1 MAPATM
7 PVETMNA
14 AAPTAAAPGT
24 WETFAITDTRWLLA
38 ALGWSF
44 AMLVALA
51 HVPWLFS
58 GFHLVL
64 GLALLA
70 AVATA
75 YASRNA
81 IAALPVP
88 TVVRFAL
95 VDAVFVAFTLHPLFT
110 LFQFAIAF
118 AGIAPET
125 STPLYGFVPT
135 AIFVLGFYASLGAI
149 GHLRSSA
156 SSLRFAP
163 LAAAAVVAAMLAPG
177 GYARYTQ
184 YAADQRARDAGVASY
199 EQSTGKQVRG
209 TDKLAIGNSL
219 HGFDHRVGALA
230 IDREGRLLVAG
241 GFNYYA
247 GQDARGIVRLLP
259 DGRLDTTFAAMPP
272 GDPVTFAPSL
282 LLVAADGSI
291 IVNSAL
297 PGAAPGAA
305 RLTRLAPDGTIDA
318 RFQPVIGQDAFQRQ
332 PLEAMDLQPDGSL
345 VLAAPPRFINRPDD
359 ACVQR
364 IGPDGAH
371 DAAFEAAAMA
381 AIFGPP
387 EARGPNL
394 NCNVS
399 AIAVLASG
407 QVLLQ
412 GAFPA
417 TNHRHGLL
425 RLNADGTLDAGYR
438 PALGNTE
445 ISRSAVGPSGEF
457 LAVAHGLVPGTSPP
471 AYQVQFVKL
480 RADGSKD
487 AAFGLSGGRFKIVE
501 RVAFQPDGKVL
512 VTGTIAPSTYG
523 TIFRFMPDGGPDP
536 SFGGPDGGAR
546 IDGFATTLRVQAD
559 GRIVI
564 GGEFLEV
571 AGPGKGEK
579 AQRFNIARLN
589 ADGTVDAS
597 FDPR

>member
-1 MAPATM
+1 M
-7 PVETMNA
+7 PVPTMNA
-14 AAPTAAAPGT
+14 ATISAPTPST

-38 ALGWSF
+38 AFGWSF
-44 AMLVALA
+44 AMLSALA
-51 HVPWLFS
+51 YVRWLFS

-64 GLALLA
+64 GLSLLA

-75 YASRNA
+75 YASRTA
-81 IAALPVP
+81 IGALPVP
-88 TVVRFAL
+88 TVVRFAF

-110 LFQFAIAF
+110 LFQFALAF
-118 AGIAPET
+118 AGIAPGT
-125 STPLYGFVPT
+125 SSPLYGFVPT

-149 GHLRSSA
+149 GHLQSKS

-163 LAAAAVVAAMLAPG
+163 LIAAVVVAAMLVPG
-177 GYARYTQ
+177 GYVRYTQ
-184 YAADQRARDAGVASY
+184 YAADQGARDAGVASY
-199 EQSTGKQVRG
+199 EKATGKQVRG

-230 IDREGRLLVAG
+230 IDREGRLLVSG

-291 IVNSAL
+291 IVNSVF
-297 PGAAPGAA
+297 PGAAAGAT
-305 RLTRLAPDGTIDA
+305 RLTRLAPDGTLDA
-318 RFQPVIGQDAFQRQ
+318 RFQPAIGQDTFQRQ
-332 PLEAMDLQPDGSL
+332 PLEAIDLLPDGSL
-345 VLAAPPRFINRPDD
+345 VLASPPRFINRPDD

-387 EARGPNL
+387 EARGRNV
-394 NCNVS
+394 NCSVS
-399 AIAVLASG
+399 AITVLASG

-425 RLNADGTLDAGYR
+425 RLNGDGTLDAGYR
-438 PALGNTE
+438 PELGNTE

-457 LAVAHGLVPGTSPP
+457 LAAAHELVPGSSPP
-471 AYQVQFVKL
+471 AYQARFVKL
-480 RADGSKD
+480 RADG
-487 AAFGLSGGRFKIVE
+487 GREAGFNLPAGHFKVVE
-501 RVAFQPDGKVL
+501 RVAFQPDGKIL
-512 VTGTIAPSTYG
+512 VTGTIAPSTRG
-523 TIFRFMPDGGPDP
+523 AIFRFMPDGSPDL
-536 SFGGPDGGAR
+536 SFGGPEGGAR
-546 IDGFATTLRVQAD
+546 VDGFVTSLRVQPD
-559 GRIVI
+559 GRIVV

-571 AGPGKGEK
+571 TGPRKGEK
-579 AQRFNIARLN
+579 APRFNIARLN
-589 ADGTVDAS
+589 ADGTLDAS
-597 FDPR
+597 FDPAK